1 MTEARP
7 EDHMFLHAEYKDG
20 FTDILLTWQLAAQ
33 DGMAHARARWLAR
46 STGCD
51 SEGRFPFDERRIA
64 ECLSVLEPLE
74 EEYSGG
80 VDDASSCELRI
91 AAEGRR
97 IRRYIDGG
105 DEMRQRFET
114 VYGVGEAQT
123 TFSAGDARDVRT
135 FFSVW
140 EPIERDVL
148 SCLNIPGRQPMGMVR
163 AGRGTRVLSS
173 GFEIPAD
180 IWIDYEDE
188 VFPIVLAEGTGES
201 RLVCRVKPQELF
213 EQKWASLIEM
223 CRGQWL
229 LDEIQRLADAG
240 QEITPRRLELA
251 RRELRQSR
259 PAG

>member
-1 MTEARP
+1 MAAARP
-7 EDHMFLHAEYKDG
+7 EDQMFLHAEYEDG
-20 FTDILLTWQLAAQ
+20 FTEILLGWQLVAR
-33 DGMAHARARWLAR
+33 DGIAHVRARWHPQC
-46 STGCD
+46 TDCFK
-51 SEGRFPFDERRIA
+51 ECRFPFHERRIA

-91 AAEGRR
+91 AAEGQR

-114 VYGVGEAQT
+114 IYGVGEAQT

-148 SCLNIPGRQPMGMVR
+148 SCLKVPGRSPTGMVH
-163 AGRGTRVLSS
+163 AGHGTSLRSS
-173 GFEIPAD
+173 GVQIPAD

-213 EQKWASLIEM
+213 ERKWASLIEM

-229 LDEIQRLADAG
+229 LDEIQRLTDAG
-240 QEITPRRLELA
+240 QEITPRRLELS